1 MNEEQIAFLKSYDFM
16 RLGQAIVH
24 GQWQSAAMTVRRMEA
39 KAKELE
45 LGDFVRTL
53 GNLRL
58 IIMRKEEVQAKQ
70 ILSTITARRVQLLN
84 RYVYGKGSSQKGEG
98 NE

>member
-1 MNEEQIAFLKSYDFM
+1 MNEEQIAFLKGYDFM
-16 RLGQAIVH
+16 RLGQAIAH
-24 GQWQSAAMTVRRMEA
+24 GQWQSAAMAVRRMEM

-45 LGDFVRTL
+45 MGEFARSL

-70 ILSTITARRVQLLN
+70 ILSMITAKRVQLLN
-84 RYVYGKGSSQKGEG
+84 RYVYGGSISQKGEG